1 MLLESNIWYIIDGS
15 NIEIRSTEIKSKN
28 LDALDEKLINVLKD
42 NARQSSEK
50 LAKKLNVSPTT
61 VRRRLKRLL
70 RTGAVRMVALIEP
83 EKAGISLLTMI
94 AFDVAQGGM
103 ESAISFL
110 SEQSEIKWIS
120 TTTGRFD
127 IMAEAA
133 FHSTADL
140 SEFLQ
145 KKLAGIK
152 GLKDTETFV
161 CLEVKKGKYISL

>member
-1 MLLESNIWYIIDGS
+1 MK
-15 NIEIRSTEIKSKN
+15 RSTTIKTQN
-28 LDALDEKLINVLKD
+28 LDALDEKLISVLKE

-61 VRRRLKRLL
+61 VRRRLKKLL
-70 RTGAVRMVALIEP
+70 RSGAVRMVALVEP
-83 EKAGISLLTMI
+83 SRAGISLLTII
-94 AFDVAQGGM
+94 AFDVEQDSLD
-103 ESAISFL
+103 SAVSYL
-110 SEQSEIKWIS
+110 NEQPEIKWIS

-127 IMAEAA
+127 IMVEAA